1 MPKID
6 HGQNIFRPFHVLEQ
20 CLFTTNETD
29 LDYNHQKKNAQVV
42 SQVNEKLRT
51 EDHRKLGNFKKIP
64 VMLGFDNQYPAGHPK
79 KTKFDIRTRK

>member
-1 MPKID
+1 MQILTFVLENCENQMQNIAERKLFFYFCEVIYNILPKID

-51 EDHRKLGNFKKIP
+51 
-64 VMLGFDNQYPAGHPK
+64 
-79 KTKFDIRTRK
+79 